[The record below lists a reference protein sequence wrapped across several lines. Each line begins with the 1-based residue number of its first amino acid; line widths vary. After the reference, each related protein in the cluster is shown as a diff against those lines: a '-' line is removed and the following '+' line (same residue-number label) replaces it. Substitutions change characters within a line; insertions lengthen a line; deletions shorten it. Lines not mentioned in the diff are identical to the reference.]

1 MEEAGDQ
8 RPDLVRAIK
17 QDQVPATP
25 HDVQRG
31 LRLGYEKAICATLPC
46 S

>member
-17 QDQVPATP
+17 QDAGQGPHGQREGGHLGPA
-25 HDVQRG
+25 DAGRVEG
-31 LRLGYEKAICATLPC
+31 DN
-46 S
+46 